1 MKISEDNLKQHVRY
15 LASTALQGR
24 EFGSEGDKMAAN
36 YVQKHFQEYGLQAPR
51 NCPDYMQKLPEGGQ
65 NVIGILH
72 GNDARL
78 SEECLIIDAHHD
90 HMGDGFVGASD
101 NAAGVAVL
109 LELARIFAADRNN
122 NKRSLLFTC
131 FDAEEQLL
139 SIKGKQQ
146 IMYGASYYIG
156 NPVFDLKKTVSM
168 LTLDT
173 LGRNDLHNDLIFI
186 LGSERS
192 LLIQEAI
199 YECSTNLHKIMF
211 NVDMLTGVKGNYV
224 PFIEKKIPSLF
235 ISNGIHQDY
244 HGKNDTED
252 KLNYALL
259 IQDTELLIELIPA
272 ISNSSEKPDFCKNP
286 ICPKSEVEDILYLI
300 KLLQELVRQNDG
312 NAEQFNYIIDKLEDK
327 PSQKDLKQA
336 VQIILGFMTPNF
348 AKFYLLLNDAQMA
361 EKRKEYSMALT
372 RCREIVALYDQYRVP
387 QVWIQ
392 EIKDKIT
399 KLEERT
405 H

>member
-1 MKISEDNLKQHVRY
+1 MEISADNLRKHVMY
-15 LASTALQGR
+15 LASYTLQGR
-24 EFGSEGDKMAAN
+24 EFRSEGNNLASQ
-36 YVQKHFQEYGLQAPR
+36 YIQKHFNEYGLEAPVKF
-51 NCPDYMQKLPEGGQ
+51 PDYVQKLPEGGQ
-65 NVIGILH
+65 NIIGVLH
-72 GNDARL
+72 GTDPEL
-78 SEECLIIDAHHD
+78 SKGCVIIEAHHD

-109 LELARIFAADRNN
+109 LELARIFAKDKYK
-122 NKRSLLFTC
+122 NKRSLLFAC

-139 SIKGKQQ
+139 VINGKQQ
-146 IMYGASYYIG
+146 IMYGAYNYIK
-156 NPVFDLKKTVSM
+156 NPVFDLKKTVAV

-173 LGRNDLHNDLIFI
+173 LGRNDLSGDLIFI

-192 LLIQEAI
+192 LFIQDTI
-199 YECSTNLHKIMF
+199 YGCSTDLHKIMF
-211 NVDMLTGVKGNYV
+211 SVDMLTGIKGNYI
-224 PFIEKKIPSLF
+224 PFIDNKIPSLF

-244 HGKNDTED
+244 HSKNDTED
-252 KLNYALL
+252 KLHYEMLTKD
-259 IQDTELLIELIPA
+259 IKLLIELISM
-272 ISNSSEKPDFCKNP
+272 ISNSNEIPDFCKNP

-300 KLLQELVRQNDG
+300 KLLQELIQQNNG
-312 NAEQFNYIIDKLEDK
+312 NAEQFNYIIDKLEGK
-327 PSQKDLKQA
+327 PSRKDLKQA

-361 EKRKEYSMALT
+361 EKEKEYATALKHYQ
-372 RCREIVALYDQYRVP
+372 EIIALYDQYRVP

-405 H
+405 R